1 MCGKRKK
8 NKWNKKENL
17 KAHVWSDW
25 CATAWCWEVGCRILY
40 IKFVGAAVIFVKI
53 ARPQISAGMGLNL
66 SHEQVSQCLSFAAKL
81 GIGKN
86 TFFFPLWGRVQKETK
101 ALGQNARQY
110 FAPWG
115 EWIAVHYGGLHSV
128 CLAQRKGQRCSQGG
142 CLHRQGASN
151 IFPKLGTLTNLLGD
165 AASVIVFSFFLS
177 AFVLITRC
185 WKGRR

>member
-8 NKWNKKENL
+8 KKRNKKENL

-86 TFFFPLWGRVQKETK
+86 TFFFSLMRQSTKGNQSSRPKRQAVFCPMGWMNCCSLWRP
-101 ALGQNARQY
+101 ALCVLGSEKRA
-110 FAPWG
+110 ALLPK
-115 EWIAVHYGGLHSV
+115 GLPPSP
-128 CLAQRKGQRCSQGG
+128 G
-142 CLHRQGASN
+142 CFQH
-151 IFPKLGTLTNLLGD
+151 FY
-165 AASVIVFSFFLS
+165 
-177 AFVLITRC
+177 
-185 WKGRR
+185 